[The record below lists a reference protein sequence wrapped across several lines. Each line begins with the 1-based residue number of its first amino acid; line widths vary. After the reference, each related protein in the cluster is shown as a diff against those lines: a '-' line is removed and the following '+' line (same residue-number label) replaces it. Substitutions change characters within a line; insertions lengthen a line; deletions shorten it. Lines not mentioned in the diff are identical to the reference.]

1 MELLYKDFSDY
12 NQWSIV
18 LVNLIIAD
26 NIIGELLLD
35 FGTKFQR

>member
-1 MELLYKDFSDY
+1 MELLYKDFSDH